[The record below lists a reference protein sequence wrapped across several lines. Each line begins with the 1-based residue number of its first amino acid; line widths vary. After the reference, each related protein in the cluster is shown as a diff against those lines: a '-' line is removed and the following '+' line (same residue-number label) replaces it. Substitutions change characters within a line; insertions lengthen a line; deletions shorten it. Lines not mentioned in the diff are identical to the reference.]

1 LKDSKTEEQVA
12 FLQAE
17 TEKLWQENAGFKSQ
31 AVRADQKLES
41 ALEETAL
48 LREGLL
54 KLHSGN
60 SK

>member
-1 LKDSKTEEQVA
+1 MKDRKTEEQVA
-12 FLQAE
+12 FLQGE
-17 TEKLWQENAGFKSQ
+17 TEKLWQENAAFKSQ

-60 SK
+60 TK